1 MTQPRKLSLSSS
13 EIRRRDL
20 ELEDRDLS
28 STKMATRL
36 KSTFPMTMRR
46 NSLLNSRSSWTSFAK
61 TERPSATLLRKT
73 QKPRKLKTRLSKK
86 GTSLRKRTKRLVLR
100 ELLTRFLA
108 SKSNKSKI
116 SQTLRLKLSESSKRQ
131 PLVLL

>member
-1 MTQPRKLSLSSS
+1 
-13 EIRRRDL
+13 
-20 ELEDRDLS
+20 
-28 STKMATRL
+28 MATRL

-46 NSLLNSRSSWTSFAK
+46 NSLLNLRSSWTLFAK

-100 ELLTRFLA
+100 ELSTRFLA
-108 SKSNKSKI
+108 NRSNKSKI
-116 SQTLRLKLSESSKRQ
+116 SQTLRLKLSESSKRK